1 MLKRINFLISSIIP
15 QKLYWHIAG
24 LINPWSSVLEGVNNP
39 VKLYKESSNLVKILK
54 KLKLITKNSAV
65 LDIGCGVGR
74 LEYALAKEVK
84 SCTGID
90 IAPSMIALAKKN
102 IKAKNIDFIVVNG
115 KNLTQLK
122 QKQFDLIFSIIV
134 FQHLSREI
142 FRNYIKQSYIHLKR
156 GGKLFFQIP
165 IYQDIEP
172 PEPPQ
177 NHPWAIRRYALDE
190 LEKILKQACF
200 NHISFYSVSG
210 VKLEGEETQVFVLG
224 IRNSI

>member
-1 MLKRINFLISSIIP
+1 MFKKINFYISSILP

-24 LINPWSSVLEGVNNP
+24 LIHPWSSVLEGISDP
-39 VKLYKESSNLVKILK
+39 IKLYQESRNLIKILK

-74 LEYALAKEVK
+74 LEYALAKQVK

-90 IAPSMIALAKKN
+90 IAPSMITLAKKN

-134 FQHLSREI
+134 FQHLPREI

-165 IYQDIEP
+165 IYQNIKP

-177 NHPWAIRRYALDE
+177 NHPWAIRKYTLDE
-190 LEKILKQACF
+190 LEKILKRVGF

-210 VKLEGEETQVFVLG
+210 EKLGCEETQVFVLG
-224 IRNSI
+224 VKNSI